1 MPGER
6 RYEGRDNPPR
16 RRGSSRG
23 REIPRGGE
31 RPPSREGSRGAVG
44 PPDRDR
50 PSGGESST
58 DRDRP
63 SGGESSTD
71 RVRPS
76 GHESSADR
84 ESAPAVESAA
94 DLQITR
100 DLVARQRE
108 ITRRRE
114 DARRRRRAARRR
126 RNALVWGVFGC
137 VVAGVVLVVLFA
149 TGGGSGSGG
158 ASQPQKNAAHKTRPK
173 PPPQLPRGG
182 RTILPGH
189 RVVAYYGIVG
199 TTNILGRTNNPNA
212 DAEGVE
218 RQARAY
224 AKFGEPV
231 LPAFELVTTIASPYP
246 GPQGTYSSPVD
257 PSTVARYLAAAR
269 RHKLLLILDFQPGRG
284 EFLPEVKR
292 YARFLRDPAVG
303 VGLDPE
309 WKLGPTEL
317 PDQELGSA
325 SAASINAVS
334 NYLSRFVA
342 KHRLPQKLFIIHEF
356 RLSELPDRNK
366 ILIRP
371 GLATV
376 LQMDGLGTVKTKL
389 ESFRQ
394 VTRHAKHFQIGFKV
408 FLRHVDDPVTMT
420 PKQVMK
426 LHPQPAYISYQ

>member
-1 MPGER
+1 M
-6 RYEGRDNPPR
+6 
-16 RRGSSRG
+16 
-23 REIPRGGE
+23 
-31 RPPSREGSRGAVG
+31 
-44 PPDRDR
+44 
-50 PSGGESST
+50 
-58 DRDRP
+58 
-63 SGGESSTD
+63 
-71 RVRPS
+71 
-76 GHESSADR
+76 H
-84 ESAPAVESAA
+84 
-94 DLQITR
+94 

-126 RNALVWGVFGC
+126 RNALLWGVSAC
-137 VVAGVVLVVLFA
+137 IVVGVVLAVVLA
-149 TGGGSGSGG
+149 TGGGSGSS
-158 ASQPQKNAAHKTRPK
+158 ASQPKQTATHKTRPK

-199 TTNILGRTNNPNA
+199 TSNILGQTNNPNA

-224 AKFGEPV
+224 AKFGQPV

-257 PSTVARYLAAAR
+257 PSTVARYLAAAH

-309 WKLGPTEL
+309 WKLGPGEL
-317 PDQELGSA
+317 PGQELGSA

-334 NYLSRFVA
+334 SYLSRFVA
-342 KHRLPQKLFIIHEF
+342 KHRLPQKLLIIHEF

-366 ILIRP
+366 IMIRP

-376 LQMDGLGTVKTKL
+376 LQMDGLGAVKTKL

-394 VTRHAKHFQIGFKV
+394 VTRHAKRFQIGFKV

-420 PKQVMK
+420 PKQIMK
-426 LHPQPAYISYQ
+426 LRPQPSYISYQ